1 MRASSVSNT
10 DEVLFIK
17 LKGKKVKGVFSKSLD
32 PKDEQ
37 KLKNLLNELDQLN
50 KSLTAKYT
58 LRNDLEAITDGR
70 SAAAK
75 LIKEEIDALRLET
88 QQLKVQ
94 KEQLID
100 DLNSLSEL
108 KQDTEELK
116 QILQQNYKPN
126 VTLLNYLK
134 QFMTEEKITELES
147 KASKIDQLY
156 SNFYNKSSSE
166 QNKVEQINE
175 IYLKA
180 DTFNKYFFEDEIE
193 FDGLQIKRE
202 QAVKKEY
209 EKICDFYDELFE
221 NSEDENGGEK
231 LSISKM
237 IKQQEIKIDHF
248 YNKIFGSSNPEQKPL
263 SDVLDSRLKN
273 LKDIESEAKKI
284 IGLSSIAGLAGGFVE
299 KGKEARMNK
308 YVSLGV
314 FVLSLILLAIFNFF
328 TIDFNELDKIT
339 LTSITI
345 RLVINIPLIWIATVA
360 NLNLNKYSKLE
371 AEYGHKESLAKS
383 YEKYKDEIF
392 KLPQISSDNKEA
404 YDNIYADLI
413 RINLEAFKKNPA
425 DGMDTAKSNS
435 ILDQVLSKID
445 NRCS

>member
-1 MRASSVSNT
+1 M
-10 DEVLFIK
+10 
-17 LKGKKVKGVFSKSLD
+17 KGVFSKSLD

-147 KASKIDQLY
+147 KVSKIDHLY
-156 SNFYNKSSSE
+156 SNFYDESSSE
-166 QNKVEQINE
+166 KNKVDQINE
-175 IYLKA
+175 IYVKA

-193 FDGLQIKRE
+193 FDGLKIQRE
-202 QAVKKEY
+202 QAIKKEY
-209 EKICDFYDELFE
+209 EKICDFYDELFK
-221 NSEDENGGEK
+221 NSEDESGEEK
-231 LSISKM
+231 LSISKI
-237 IKQQEIKIDHF
+237 IKQQEKKIDHF
-248 YNKIFGSSNPEQKPL
+248 YNKIFGSSNPEQKAL
-263 SDVLDSRLKN
+263 SDVLDHRLQN
-273 LKDIESEAKKI
+273 LKEVESEAKKI

-314 FVLSLILLAIFNFF
+314 FVASLILLAIFNFK
-328 TIDFNELDKIT
+328 TIDFNALDKIT
-339 LTSITI
+339 LISITI

-383 YEKYKDEIF
+383 YEKYKDEIL
-392 KLPQISSDNKEA
+392 KLHQISSDNQEA

-413 RINLEAFKKNPA
+413 KINLEAFKKNQQSTTPLVN
-425 DGMDTAKSNS
+425 KSP
-435 ILDQVLSKID
+435 DYVLSICLLPS
-445 NRCS
+445 NL

>member
-1 MRASSVSNT
+1 M
-10 DEVLFIK
+10 
-17 LKGKKVKGVFSKSLD
+17 KKIFSKSLD
-32 PKDEQ
+32 SQDEQ
-37 KLKNLLNELDQLN
+37 KLRSLLNSLNELN

-108 KQDTEELK
+108 KQNTEELK

-147 KASKIDQLY
+147 KASKIEHLH
-156 SNFYNKSSSE
+156 SNFYDKSSSE
-166 QNKVEQINE
+166 QNKVDQINE

-221 NSEDENGGEK
+221 NSEDENGEEK

-263 SDVLDSRLKN
+263 SDVLDSRLQN

-328 TIDFNELDKIT
+328 TINFDELDKIT

-392 KLPQISSDNKEA
+392 KLPQISSDSQEA

-445 NRCS
+445 NKSS

>member
-1 MRASSVSNT
+1 MA
-10 DEVLFIK
+10 FYQ
-17 LKGKKVKGVFSKSLD
+17 
-32 PKDEQ
+32 P
-37 KLKNLLNELDQLN
+37 
-50 KSLTAKYT
+50 
-58 LRNDLEAITDGR
+58 
-70 SAAAK
+70 
-75 LIKEEIDALRLET
+75 EIPDT
-88 QQLKVQ
+88 Q
-94 KEQLID
+94 
-100 DLNSLSEL
+100 
-108 KQDTEELK
+108 
-116 QILQQNYKPN
+116 
-126 VTLLNYLK
+126 
-134 QFMTEEKITELES
+134 
-147 KASKIDQLY
+147 
-156 SNFYNKSSSE
+156 
-166 QNKVEQINE
+166 
-175 IYLKA
+175 
-180 DTFNKYFFEDEIE
+180 
-193 FDGLQIKRE
+193 
-202 QAVKKEY
+202 
-209 EKICDFYDELFE
+209 
-221 NSEDENGGEK
+221 NSEDENGEEK

-263 SDVLDSRLKN
+263 SDVLDSRLQN

-328 TIDFNELDKIT
+328 TINFDELDKIT

-392 KLPQISSDNKEA
+392 KLPQISSDSQEA

-425 DGMDTAKSNS
+425 DGMDSAKSNS

-445 NRCS
+445 NKSS

>member
-1 MRASSVSNT
+1 M
-10 DEVLFIK
+10 
-17 LKGKKVKGVFSKSLD
+17 KKIFSKSLD
-32 PKDEQ
+32 PQDEQ
-37 KLKNLLNELDQLN
+37 KLRSLLNSLNELN

-108 KQDTEELK
+108 KQNTEELK

-147 KASKIDQLY
+147 KASKIDHLY
-156 SNFYNKSSSE
+156 SNFYDKSSSE
-166 QNKVEQINE
+166 QNKVDQINE

-209 EKICDFYDELFE
+209 EKICYFYDELFE
-221 NSEDENGGEK
+221 NSEDENGEEK
-231 LSISKM
+231 LSISNM

-392 KLPQISSDNKEA
+392 KLPQISSDNQEA

-445 NRCS
+445 NKNS

>member
-1 MRASSVSNT
+1 
-10 DEVLFIK
+10 
-17 LKGKKVKGVFSKSLD
+17 SLD
-32 PKDEQ
+32 SQDEQ
-37 KLKNLLNELDQLN
+37 KLRSLLNSLNELN

-108 KQDTEELK
+108 KQNTEELK

-126 VTLLNYLK
+126 ITLLNYLK

-147 KASKIDQLY
+147 KASKIENLY
-156 SNFYNKSSSE
+156 SNFYDKSSSE
-166 QNKVEQINE
+166 QNKIDQINE

-180 DTFNKYFFEDEIE
+180 DTLNKYFFEDEIE

-221 NSEDENGGEK
+221 NSEDENGEEK

-263 SDVLDSRLKN
+263 SDVLDSRLQN

-328 TIDFNELDKIT
+328 TINFDELDKIT

-392 KLPQISSDNKEA
+392 KLPQISSDSQEA

-445 NRCS
+445 NKSS

>member
-1 MRASSVSNT
+1 M
-10 DEVLFIK
+10 
-17 LKGKKVKGVFSKSLD
+17 KKIFSKSLD
-32 PKDEQ
+32 SQDEQ
-37 KLKNLLNELDQLN
+37 KLRSLLNSLNELN

-108 KQDTEELK
+108 KQNTEELK

-134 QFMTEEKITELES
+134 QFMTEEKITELEG
-147 KASKIDQLY
+147 KASKIDSLY
-156 SNFYNKSSSE
+156 SSFYDESSSE
-166 QNKVEQINE
+166 KNKVDQINE

-193 FDGLQIKRE
+193 FDGLKIQRE
-202 QAVKKEY
+202 QAIKKEY

-221 NSEDENGGEK
+221 NSEDENGEEK
-231 LSISKM
+231 LSISKI
-237 IKQQEIKIDHF
+237 IKQQEKKIDHF

-263 SDVLDSRLKN
+263 SEVLDNRLQN
-273 LKDIESEAKKI
+273 LKEVESEAKKI

-392 KLPQISSDNKEA
+392 KLPQISSDSQEA

-425 DGMDTAKSNS
+425 DGMDAAKSNS

-445 NRCS
+445 NKSS

>member
-1 MRASSVSNT
+1 M
-10 DEVLFIK
+10 
-17 LKGKKVKGVFSKSLD
+17 KGVFSKSLD

-147 KASKIDQLY
+147 KVSKIDHLY
-156 SNFYNKSSSE
+156 SNFYDENSSE
-166 QNKVEQINE
+166 KNKVDQINE
-175 IYLKA
+175 IYVKA

-193 FDGLQIKRE
+193 FDGLKIQRE
-202 QAVKKEY
+202 QAIKKEY

-221 NSEDENGGEK
+221 NSEDESGEEK
-231 LSISKM
+231 LSISKI
-237 IKQQEIKIDHF
+237 IKQQEKKIDHF
-248 YNKIFGSSNPEQKPL
+248 YNKIFGSSNPEQKAL
-263 SDVLDSRLKN
+263 SDVLDHRLQN
-273 LKDIESEAKKI
+273 LKEVESEAKKI

-314 FVLSLILLAIFNFF
+314 FVASLILLAIFNFK
-328 TIDFNELDKIT
+328 TIDFNALDKIT
-339 LTSITI
+339 LISITI

-383 YEKYKDEIF
+383 YEKYKDEIL
-392 KLPQISSDNKEA
+392 KLHQISSDNQEA

-413 RINLEAFKKNPA
+413 KINLEAFKKNPA

-435 ILDQVLSKID
+435 ILDQILSKID
-445 NRCS
+445 NKSS

>member
-1 MRASSVSNT
+1 M
-10 DEVLFIK
+10 
-17 LKGKKVKGVFSKSLD
+17 KKIFSKSLD
-32 PKDEQ
+32 SQDEQ
-37 KLKNLLNELDQLN
+37 KLRSLLNSLNELN

-108 KQDTEELK
+108 KQNTEELK

-147 KASKIDQLY
+147 KASKIEHLY
-156 SNFYNKSSSE
+156 SNFYDKSSSE
-166 QNKVEQINE
+166 QNKVDQINE

-221 NSEDENGGEK
+221 NSEDENGEEK

-263 SDVLDSRLKN
+263 SDVLDSRLQN

-392 KLPQISSDNKEA
+392 KLPQISSDSQEA

-445 NRCS
+445 NKSS

>member
-1 MRASSVSNT
+1 MDN
-10 DEVLFIK
+10 IM
-17 LKGKKVKGVFSKSLD
+17 KKIFSKSLD
-32 PKDEQ
+32 SQDEQ
-37 KLKNLLNELDQLN
+37 KLRSLLNSLNELN

-134 QFMTEEKITELES
+134 QFMTEEKITELED
-147 KASKIDQLY
+147 KASKIGSLY
-156 SNFYNKSSSE
+156 SSFYDESSSE
-166 QNKVEQINE
+166 KNKVDQINE

-193 FDGLQIKRE
+193 FDGLKIQRE
-202 QAVKKEY
+202 QAIKKEY

-221 NSEDENGGEK
+221 NSEDENGEEK
-231 LSISKM
+231 LSISKI
-237 IKQQEIKIDHF
+237 IKQQEKKIDHF

-263 SDVLDSRLKN
+263 SEVLDNRLQN
-273 LKDIESEAKKI
+273 LKEVESEAKKI

-314 FVLSLILLAIFNFF
+314 FVLALILLAIFNFF

-383 YEKYKDEIF
+383 YEKYKDEIL
-392 KLPQISSDNKEA
+392 KLPQISSDNQEA

-435 ILDQVLSKID
+435 ILDPLLSKFD
-445 NRCS
+445 NKSP

>member
-1 MRASSVSNT
+1 M
-10 DEVLFIK
+10 
-17 LKGKKVKGVFSKSLD
+17 KKIFSKSLD
-32 PKDEQ
+32 SQDEQ
-37 KLKNLLNELDQLN
+37 KLRSLLNSLNELN

-58 LRNDLEAITDGR
+58 LRNDLDAITDGR

-108 KQDTEELK
+108 KQNTEELK

-147 KASKIDQLY
+147 KASKIEHLH
-156 SNFYNKSSSE
+156 SNFYDKSSSE
-166 QNKVEQINE
+166 QNKVDKINE
-175 IYLKA
+175 IYIKA

-221 NSEDENGGEK
+221 NSEDENGEEK

-263 SDVLDSRLKN
+263 SDVLDSRLQN

-328 TIDFNELDKIT
+328 TINFNELDKIT

-392 KLPQISSDNKEA
+392 KLPQISSDSQEA

-445 NRCS
+445 NKNS

>member
-1 MRASSVSNT
+1 M
-10 DEVLFIK
+10 
-17 LKGKKVKGVFSKSLD
+17 KGVFSKSLD

-175 IYLKA
+175 MYLKA

-328 TIDFNELDKIT
+328 TINFDELDKIT

-392 KLPQISSDNKEA
+392 KLPQISSDSQEA

-435 ILDQVLSKID
+435 ILDQMLSKID
-445 NRCS
+445 NKSS

>member
-1 MRASSVSNT
+1 M
-10 DEVLFIK
+10 
-17 LKGKKVKGVFSKSLD
+17 KKIFSKSLD
-32 PKDEQ
+32 SQDEQ
-37 KLKNLLNELDQLN
+37 KLRSLLNSLNELN

-108 KQDTEELK
+108 KQNTEELK

-147 KASKIDQLY
+147 KASKIEHLY
-156 SNFYNKSSSE
+156 SNFYDKSSSE
-166 QNKVEQINE
+166 QNKIDQINE

-180 DTFNKYFFEDEIE
+180 DTLNKYFFEDEIE

-221 NSEDENGGEK
+221 NSEDENGEEK

-263 SDVLDSRLKN
+263 SDVLDSRLQN

-328 TIDFNELDKIT
+328 TINFDELDKIT

-392 KLPQISSDNKEA
+392 KLPQISSDSQEA

-425 DGMDTAKSNS
+425 DGMDSAKSNS

-445 NRCS
+445 NKSS

>member
-1 MRASSVSNT
+1 M
-10 DEVLFIK
+10 
-17 LKGKKVKGVFSKSLD
+17 KGVFSKSLD

-147 KASKIDQLY
+147 KVSKIDHLY
-156 SNFYNKSSSE
+156 SNFYDESSSE
-166 QNKVEQINE
+166 KNKVDQINE
-175 IYLKA
+175 IYVKA

-193 FDGLQIKRE
+193 FDGLKIQRE
-202 QAVKKEY
+202 QAIKKEY
-209 EKICDFYDELFE
+209 EKICDFYDELFK
-221 NSEDENGGEK
+221 NSEDESGEEK
-231 LSISKM
+231 LSISKI
-237 IKQQEIKIDHF
+237 IKQQEKKIDHF
-248 YNKIFGSSNPEQKPL
+248 YNKIFGSSNPEQKAL
-263 SDVLDSRLKN
+263 SDVLDDRLQN
-273 LKDIESEAKKI
+273 LKEVESEAKKI

-314 FVLSLILLAIFNFF
+314 FVASLILLAIFNFK
-328 TIDFNELDKIT
+328 TIDFNALDKIT
-339 LTSITI
+339 LISITI

-383 YEKYKDEIF
+383 YEKYKDEIL
-392 KLPQISSDNKEA
+392 KLHQISSDNQEA

-413 RINLEAFKKNPA
+413 KINLEAFKKNPA
-425 DGMDTAKSNS
+425 DVMDTAKSNS
-435 ILDQVLSKID
+435 ILDQILSKID
-445 NRCS
+445 NKSS

>member
-1 MRASSVSNT
+1 M
-10 DEVLFIK
+10 
-17 LKGKKVKGVFSKSLD
+17 KKIFSKSLD
-32 PKDEQ
+32 SQDEQ
-37 KLKNLLNELDQLN
+37 KLRSLLNSLNELN

-108 KQDTEELK
+108 KQNTEELK

-134 QFMTEEKITELES
+134 QFMTEEKITELEIQ
-147 KASKIDQLY
+147 ASKIEHLH
-156 SNFYNKSSSE
+156 SNFYDKSSSE
-166 QNKVEQINE
+166 QNKVDQINE

-221 NSEDENGGEK
+221 NSEDENGEEK

-263 SDVLDSRLKN
+263 SDVLDSRLQN

-328 TIDFNELDKIT
+328 TINFDELDKIT

-392 KLPQISSDNKEA
+392 KLPQISSDSQEA

-445 NRCS
+445 NKSS

>member
-1 MRASSVSNT
+1 M
-10 DEVLFIK
+10 
-17 LKGKKVKGVFSKSLD
+17 KGVFSKSLD

-147 KASKIDQLY
+147 KVSKIDHLY
-156 SNFYNKSSSE
+156 SNFYDESSSE
-166 QNKVEQINE
+166 KNKVDQINE

-193 FDGLQIKRE
+193 FDGLKIQRE
-202 QAVKKEY
+202 QAIKKEY
-209 EKICDFYDELFE
+209 EKICDFYDELFK
-221 NSEDENGGEK
+221 NSEDESGEEK
-231 LSISKM
+231 LSISKI
-237 IKQQEIKIDHF
+237 IKQQEKKIDHF
-248 YNKIFGSSNPEQKPL
+248 YNKIFGSSNPEQKAL
-263 SDVLDSRLKN
+263 SDVLDHRLQN
-273 LKDIESEAKKI
+273 LKEVESEAKKI

-314 FVLSLILLAIFNFF
+314 FVLALILLAIFNFF
-328 TIDFNELDKIT
+328 TINFNELDKIT

-383 YEKYKDEIF
+383 YEKYKDEIL
-392 KLPQISSDNKEA
+392 KLPQISSDNQEA

-435 ILDQVLSKID
+435 ILDPLLSKFD
-445 NRCS
+445 NKSP

>member
-1 MRASSVSNT
+1 M
-10 DEVLFIK
+10 
-17 LKGKKVKGVFSKSLD
+17 KGVFSKSLD

-156 SNFYNKSSSE
+156 S
-166 QNKVEQINE
+166 
-175 IYLKA
+175 
-180 DTFNKYFFEDEIE
+180 
-193 FDGLQIKRE
+193 
-202 QAVKKEY
+202 
-209 EKICDFYDELFE
+209 
-221 NSEDENGGEK
+221 
-231 LSISKM
+231 
-237 IKQQEIKIDHF
+237 
-248 YNKIFGSSNPEQKPL
+248 
-263 SDVLDSRLKN
+263 
-273 LKDIESEAKKI
+273 
-284 IGLSSIAGLAGGFVE
+284 
-299 KGKEARMNK
+299 
-308 YVSLGV
+308 
-314 FVLSLILLAIFNFF
+314 
-328 TIDFNELDKIT
+328 
-339 LTSITI
+339 
-345 RLVINIPLIWIATVA
+345 
-360 NLNLNKYSKLE
+360 
-371 AEYGHKESLAKS
+371 
-383 YEKYKDEIF
+383 
-392 KLPQISSDNKEA
+392 
-404 YDNIYADLI
+404 
-413 RINLEAFKKNPA
+413 
-425 DGMDTAKSNS
+425 
-435 ILDQVLSKID
+435 
-445 NRCS
+445 

>member
-1 MRASSVSNT
+1 M
-10 DEVLFIK
+10 
-17 LKGKKVKGVFSKSLD
+17 KGVFSKSLD

-70 SAAAK
+70 SAASK

-147 KASKIDQLY
+147 KVSKIDHLY
-156 SNFYNKSSSE
+156 SNFYDESSSE
-166 QNKVEQINE
+166 KNKVDQINE
-175 IYLKA
+175 IYVKA

-193 FDGLQIKRE
+193 FDGLKIQRE
-202 QAVKKEY
+202 QAIKKEY
-209 EKICDFYDELFE
+209 EKICDFYDELFK
-221 NSEDENGGEK
+221 NSEDESGEEK
-231 LSISKM
+231 LSISKI
-237 IKQQEIKIDHF
+237 IKQQEKKIDHF
-248 YNKIFGSSNPEQKPL
+248 YNKIFGSSNPEQKAL
-263 SDVLDSRLKN
+263 SDVLDHRLQN
-273 LKDIESEAKKI
+273 LKEVESEAKKI

-314 FVLSLILLAIFNFF
+314 FVASLILLAIFNFK
-328 TIDFNELDKIT
+328 TIDFNALDKIT
-339 LTSITI
+339 LISITI

-383 YEKYKDEIF
+383 YEKYKDEIL
-392 KLPQISSDNKEA
+392 KRHQISSDNQEA

-413 RINLEAFKKNPA
+413 KA
-425 DGMDTAKSNS
+425 
-435 ILDQVLSKID
+435 LD
-445 NRCS
+445 

>member
-1 MRASSVSNT
+1 M
-10 DEVLFIK
+10 
-17 LKGKKVKGVFSKSLD
+17 KKIFSKSLD
-32 PKDEQ
+32 SQDEQ
-37 KLKNLLNELDQLN
+37 KLRSLLNSLNELN

-58 LRNDLEAITDGR
+58 LRNDLEAISDGR

-108 KQDTEELK
+108 KQNTEELK

-147 KASKIDQLY
+147 KASKIEHLY
-156 SNFYNKSSSE
+156 SNFYDKSSSE
-166 QNKVEQINE
+166 QNKIDQINE

-180 DTFNKYFFEDEIE
+180 DTLNKYFFEDEIE

-221 NSEDENGGEK
+221 NSEDENGEEK

-263 SDVLDSRLKN
+263 SDVLDSRLQN

-328 TIDFNELDKIT
+328 TINFDELDKIT

-392 KLPQISSDNKEA
+392 KLPQISSDSQEA

-425 DGMDTAKSNS
+425 DGMDSAKSNS

-445 NRCS
+445 NKSS

>member
-1 MRASSVSNT
+1 M
-10 DEVLFIK
+10 
-17 LKGKKVKGVFSKSLD
+17 KKIFSKSLD
-32 PKDEQ
+32 SQDEQ
-37 KLKNLLNELDQLN
+37 KLRSLLNSLNELN

-108 KQDTEELK
+108 KQNTEELK
-116 QILQQNYKPN
+116 LILQQNYKPN

-147 KASKIDQLY
+147 KASKIEHLH
-156 SNFYNKSSSE
+156 SNFYDKSSSE
-166 QNKVEQINE
+166 QNKVDQINE

-221 NSEDENGGEK
+221 NSEDENGEEK

-248 YNKIFGSSNPEQKPL
+248 YNKIFGSNNPEQKPL
-263 SDVLDSRLKN
+263 SDVLDSRLQN

-328 TIDFNELDKIT
+328 TINFNELDKIT

-392 KLPQISSDNKEA
+392 KLPQISSDSQEA

-445 NRCS
+445 NKSS

>member
-1 MRASSVSNT
+1 M
-10 DEVLFIK
+10 
-17 LKGKKVKGVFSKSLD
+17 KGVFSKSLD

-147 KASKIDQLY
+147 KVSKIDHLY
-156 SNFYNKSSSE
+156 SNFYDESSSE
-166 QNKVEQINE
+166 KNKVDQINE
-175 IYLKA
+175 IYVKA

-193 FDGLQIKRE
+193 FEGLKIQRE
-202 QAVKKEY
+202 QAIKKEY
-209 EKICDFYDELFE
+209 EKICDFYDELFK
-221 NSEDENGGEK
+221 NSEDESGEEK
-231 LSISKM
+231 LSISKI
-237 IKQQEIKIDHF
+237 IKQQEKKIDHF
-248 YNKIFGSSNPEQKPL
+248 YNKIFGSSNPEQKAL
-263 SDVLDSRLKN
+263 SDVLDHRLQN
-273 LKDIESEAKKI
+273 LKEVESEAKKI

-314 FVLSLILLAIFNFF
+314 FVASLILLAIFNFK
-328 TIDFNELDKIT
+328 TIDFNALDKIT
-339 LTSITI
+339 LISITI

-383 YEKYKDEIF
+383 YEKYKDEIL
-392 KLPQISSDNKEA
+392 KLHQISSDNQEA

-413 RINLEAFKKNPA
+413 KINLEAFKKNPA

-435 ILDQVLSKID
+435 ILDQILSKID
-445 NRCS
+445 NKSS

>member
-1 MRASSVSNT
+1 M
-10 DEVLFIK
+10 
-17 LKGKKVKGVFSKSLD
+17 KGVFSKSLD

-108 KQDTEELK
+108 KQNTEELK

-147 KASKIDQLY
+147 KASKIEHLY
-156 SNFYNKSSSE
+156 SNFYDKSSSE
-166 QNKVEQINE
+166 QNKVDQINE

-180 DTFNKYFFEDEIE
+180 DTFNKYFFEDEIK

-209 EKICDFYDELFE
+209 DKICDFYDELFE
-221 NSEDENGGEK
+221 NSEDENGEEK

-263 SDVLDSRLKN
+263 SDVLDSRLQN

-392 KLPQISSDNKEA
+392 KLPQISSDSQEA

-425 DGMDTAKSNS
+425 DGMDTAKSNN

-445 NRCS
+445 NKSS

>member
-1 MRASSVSNT
+1 M
-10 DEVLFIK
+10 
-17 LKGKKVKGVFSKSLD
+17 KKIFSKSLD
-32 PKDEQ
+32 SQDEQ
-37 KLKNLLNELDQLN
+37 KLRSLLNSLNELN

-108 KQDTEELK
+108 KQNTEELK

-126 VTLLNYLK
+126 ITLLNYLK

-147 KASKIDQLY
+147 KASKIENLY
-156 SNFYNKSSSE
+156 SNFYDKSSSE
-166 QNKVEQINE
+166 QNKIDQINE

-180 DTFNKYFFEDEIE
+180 DTLNKYFFEDEIE

-221 NSEDENGGEK
+221 NSEDENGEEK

-263 SDVLDSRLKN
+263 SDVLDSRLQN

-328 TIDFNELDKIT
+328 TINFDELDKIT

-383 YEKYKDEIF
+383 
-392 KLPQISSDNKEA
+392 
-404 YDNIYADLI
+404 
-413 RINLEAFKKNPA
+413 
-425 DGMDTAKSNS
+425 
-435 ILDQVLSKID
+435 
-445 NRCS
+445 

>member
-1 MRASSVSNT
+1 M
-10 DEVLFIK
+10 
-17 LKGKKVKGVFSKSLD
+17 KKIFSKSLD
-32 PKDEQ
+32 SQDEQ
-37 KLKNLLNELDQLN
+37 KLRSLLNSLNELN

-108 KQDTEELK
+108 KQNTEELK

-147 KASKIDQLY
+147 KASKIEHLY
-156 SNFYNKSSSE
+156 SNFYDKSSSE
-166 QNKVEQINE
+166 QNKIDQINE

-221 NSEDENGGEK
+221 NSEDENGEEK

-263 SDVLDSRLKN
+263 SDVLDSRLQN

-328 TIDFNELDKIT
+328 TINFDELDKIT

-392 KLPQISSDNKEA
+392 KLPQISSDSQEA

-445 NRCS
+445 NKSS

>member
-1 MRASSVSNT
+1 
-10 DEVLFIK
+10 
-17 LKGKKVKGVFSKSLD
+17 
-32 PKDEQ
+32 
-37 KLKNLLNELDQLN
+37 
-50 KSLTAKYT
+50 TAKYT

-108 KQDTEELK
+108 KQNTEELK

-126 VTLLNYLK
+126 ITLLNYLK

-147 KASKIDQLY
+147 KASKIENLY
-156 SNFYNKSSSE
+156 SNFYDKSSSE
-166 QNKVEQINE
+166 QNKIDQINE

-180 DTFNKYFFEDEIE
+180 DTLNKYFFEDEIE

-221 NSEDENGGEK
+221 NSEDENGEEK

-263 SDVLDSRLKN
+263 SDVLDSRLQN

-328 TIDFNELDKIT
+328 TINFDELDKIT

-392 KLPQISSDNKEA
+392 KLPQISSDSQEA

-445 NRCS
+445 NKSS

>member
-1 MRASSVSNT
+1 M
-10 DEVLFIK
+10 
-17 LKGKKVKGVFSKSLD
+17 KGVFSKSLD

-116 QILQQNYKPN
+116 QILQQDYKPN

-147 KASKIDQLY
+147 KVSKIDHLY
-156 SNFYNKSSSE
+156 SNFYDESSSE
-166 QNKVEQINE
+166 KNKVDQINE
-175 IYLKA
+175 IYVKA

-193 FDGLQIKRE
+193 FDGLKIQRE
-202 QAVKKEY
+202 QAIKKEY
-209 EKICDFYDELFE
+209 EKICDFYDELFK
-221 NSEDENGGEK
+221 NSEDESGEEK
-231 LSISKM
+231 LSISKI
-237 IKQQEIKIDHF
+237 IKQQEKKIDHF
-248 YNKIFGSSNPEQKPL
+248 YNKIFGSSNPEQKAL
-263 SDVLDSRLKN
+263 SDVLDHRLQN
-273 LKDIESEAKKI
+273 LKEVESEAKKI

-308 YVSLGV
+308 YVRLGV
-314 FVLSLILLAIFNFF
+314 FVASLILLAIFNFK
-328 TIDFNELDKIT
+328 TIDFNALDKIT
-339 LTSITI
+339 LISITI

-383 YEKYKDEIF
+383 YEKYKDEIL
-392 KLPQISSDNKEA
+392 KLHQISSDNQEA

-413 RINLEAFKKNPA
+413 KINLEAFKKNPA

-435 ILDQVLSKID
+435 ILDQILSKID
-445 NRCS
+445 NKSS

>member
-1 MRASSVSNT
+1 M
-10 DEVLFIK
+10 
-17 LKGKKVKGVFSKSLD
+17 KGVFSKSLD

-147 KASKIDQLY
+147 KVSKIDHLY
-156 SNFYNKSSSE
+156 SNFYDESSSE
-166 QNKVEQINE
+166 KNKVDQINE
-175 IYLKA
+175 IYVKA

-193 FDGLQIKRE
+193 FDGLKIQRE
-202 QAVKKEY
+202 QAIKKEY
-209 EKICDFYDELFE
+209 EKICDFYDELFK
-221 NSEDENGGEK
+221 NSEDESGEEK
-231 LSISKM
+231 LSISKI
-237 IKQQEIKIDHF
+237 IKQQEKKIDHF
-248 YNKIFGSSNPEQKPL
+248 YNKIFGSSNPEQKAL
-263 SDVLDSRLKN
+263 SDVLDHRLQN
-273 LKDIESEAKKI
+273 LKEVESEAKKI

-314 FVLSLILLAIFNFF
+314 FVASLILLAIFNFK
-328 TIDFNELDKIT
+328 TIDFNALDKIT
-339 LTSITI
+339 LISITI

-383 YEKYKDEIF
+383 YEKYKDEIL
-392 KLPQISSDNKEA
+392 KLHQISSDNQEA
-404 YDNIYADLI
+404 YDNIHADLI
-413 RINLEAFKKNPA
+413 KINLEAFKKNPA

-435 ILDQVLSKID
+435 ILDQILSKID
-445 NRCS
+445 NKSS